1 MKETRK
7 FRAKKKVSAIRKSSG
22 VIIPGESKK
31 LEQENQDPSLPVVSP
46 RDIRKDL
53 RQPAIWEIRAGATL
67 MEKVTLRGGRTVDH
81 PGDAIWSTHVHRG
94 NKFILVLESKWH
106 EIEKNWSR
114 IFKITL
120 LRTHPMPGPSNH
132 YICTNAFKSQHN
144 FKVLFTSFYKQKI
157 E

>member
-7 FRAKKKVSAIRKSSG
+7 FRAKKKVSAIRKSSE
-22 VIIPGESKK
+22 VIIAGESKK

>member
-7 FRAKKKVSAIRKSSG
+7 FRAKKKGISHKEKQRG
-22 VIIPGESKK
+22 YNTWW
-31 LEQENQDPSLPVVSP
+31 EQEIRARKQDPSLPVVSP